1 MVENKNNNNSITPTF
16 PHEHKSELFARWR
29 RFVLCFF
36 SKKLINQS
44 RVGFADFGS
53 HQNAS
58 LWRNINVHKPLTHP
72 PRAAV
77 FILLVSLF
85 ILFLLRTFIIIQKSF
100 SFYFL
105 LFFWCSA
112 GVKRREMPQ
121 DTTSEQDPDDS
132 DAEFVEIDPSAR
144 YGRVSFF
151 FFFLI
156 FMKFIIFMRKIIG
169 IF

>member
-1 MVENKNNNNSITPTF
+1 
-16 PHEHKSELFARWR
+16 
-29 RFVLCFF
+29 
-36 SKKLINQS
+36 
-44 RVGFADFGS
+44 
-53 HQNAS
+53 
-58 LWRNINVHKPLTHP
+58 
-72 PRAAV
+72 
-77 FILLVSLF
+77 
-85 ILFLLRTFIIIQKSF
+85 
-100 SFYFL
+100 
-105 LFFWCSA
+105 
-112 GVKRREMPQ
+112 MPQ

>member
-1 MVENKNNNNSITPTF
+1 MNTNLNF
-16 PHEHKSELFARWR
+16 LHADADLFC
-29 RFVLCFF
+29 VFF

-100 SFYFL
+100 SF
-105 LFFWCSA
+105 FFFFGCSA
-112 GVKRREMPQ
+112 SVKRREMPQ

-151 FFFLI
+151 FFNFYEIYHFHEEDHRYFLVYNLGL
-156 FMKFIIFMRKIIG
+156 FYRHCA
-169 IF
+169 